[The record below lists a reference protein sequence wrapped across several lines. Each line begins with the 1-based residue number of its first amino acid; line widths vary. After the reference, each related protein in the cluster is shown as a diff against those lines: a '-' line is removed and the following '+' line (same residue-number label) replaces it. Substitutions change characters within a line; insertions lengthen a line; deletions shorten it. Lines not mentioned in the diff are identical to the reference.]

1 MPAFITTFYSYK
13 GGVGRSILAANVAAL
28 LARRGKTL
36 LWDLDLEAPG
46 LHRIHDLKGGAA
58 NRGGFF
64 EWLLD
69 WQTSWQI
76 GEGGEA
82 TINPPTAEL
91 CAALAARMLPVAA
104 QKNLFVLP
112 AHAERADFA
121 KQYLQIDWAQFLVT
135 DANAGLDMLRALLT
149 HFADVAGCKYIV
161 LDSRTGITDIG
172 GLLTLALPN
181 ATVFVGNYSAQNTGG
196 LRSIW
201 DALQSRKQDPIRGD
215 LPPLE
220 CALIASPI
228 PLDNPQRA
236 VKLREQWSTDFA
248 LAADIIIEI
257 PEDPR
262 LRGTDGVL
270 ALTSGQ
276 REDATLDRYRA
287 VAERLLSIETAH
299 LQAIAASAQALLER
313 SDSPRQHTS
322 SGKLVGQLGALTG
335 SSTAVLGKTFEERSA
350 DLLRLLGY
358 AVEPEQTVDGNRVDL
373 IARIK
378 TGLEET
384 AYFVECKNHK
394 DAIGKDIVDKLLG
407 WVSNGAGKAQNAR
420 GMVIANRFSPQAL
433 EWAKACGIRCLTP
446 SDLERSLV
454 DFSKYLSNLRSTF
467 AASPLATC
475 YVDQFITPE
484 SRAAKSRDGESE
496 DVPALPH
503 GATWATGLGS
513 RLWVLLGDY
522 GTGKTAYTQR
532 LAFELAER
540 ALGNPDAPVPLLIN
554 LRDFANKVTLA
565 DVLHEHWHRATGQRQ
580 DPKVLEY
587 LHAQGRIVLLLDSF
601 DEMGVAQAHRE
612 VVEQFRALAAPPPYQ
627 ADNPRASRVLITCRE
642 QFFREQGEAKKA
654 TSGHSDSLAPLERAA
669 RGFEAAIETLPVF
682 SDAQIADYLNKRLG
696 KVEAEKALVQI
707 ETIYGLKGLATRP
720 QLLEIIIRSLPRLAA
735 AGGEITAGKLYWEYT
750 TEWLESNQIRL
761 IGTQASPDQLRT
773 ALESLALQLLR
784 RQNARIHYA
793 DLNQLIRADTVPAS
807 GQDPA
812 NFDIEL
818 RTAAFLS
825 RTADGFY
832 GFSHRSFL
840 EFFVAR
846 ALHRCF
852 AAAPDVDALIEALNC
867 PPLSVETISFVF
879 DLFAITQ
886 QKKNA
891 QLLLVDLLT
900 TADAPVKSR
909 TNALFVAYVCAWS
922 AETVEALDLS
932 ASGSD
937 AWHAQMAAMLQA
949 QLVWLPASGA
959 QLQGVDLSDVR
970 IDGLHVPNANFD
982 GATLNGAM
990 LNGAN
995 LVGASFVG
1003 ASLRKTELTL
1013 AAVQGA
1019 NFSGARCDDAS
1030 ATNANLNGIQAQN
1043 SLWPG
1048 ATLVGADLHDADFSH
1063 ADLTRTNLI
1072 GANTQGAT
1080 FDHALMFG
1088 APRALLNIPAPLLRL
1103 PAMQGH
1109 WNSVTSV
1116 ALSAKC
1122 DRVLTGSW
1130 DDTAKLWNSAT
1141 GALIQTFTGHKDWVT
1156 SVALSASGDQVLT
1169 GSDDHTA
1176 KLWNAATGALI
1187 QTFTG
1192 HKNWVTSVAL
1202 SASGDRVLTGSH
1214 DHTAKLWNS
1223 ATGALIQTFSGHE
1236 NSVTSVALSASGDR
1250 VLTGSDDNA
1259 AKLWNSATG
1268 ALIQTFTGH
1277 ENYVTSVALSAG
1289 GDRVLTGSWDNTA
1302 KLWNSATGAL
1312 MHTFSGHENSVTS
1325 VALSVSGDRV
1335 LTGSYDGS
1343 TRCWD
1348 AHTGAALRLFWGEG
1362 ESGLSID
1369 LTRLDADWRLRSGVA
1384 TPLAV
1389 GTQPALDAAV
1399 LMDPDEPQIDH
1410 PRWVPTRWQ
1419 LSDCPQY
1426 LAGQAN

>member
-1 MPAFITTFYSYK
+1 MPAFIATFYSYK

-28 LARRGKTL
+28 LARHGKTL

-104 QKNLFVLP
+104 QQNLFVLP

-121 KQYLQIDWAQFLVT
+121 KQYLQIDWARFLVT
-135 DANAGLDMLRALLT
+135 DANAGLDMLRALLA

-201 DALQSRKQDPIRGD
+201 DALQSRRNDPIRGD
-215 LPPLE
+215 LPSLE
-220 CALIASPI
+220 CALVASPI
-228 PLDNPQRA
+228 PLDDPQRA
-236 VKLREQWSTDFA
+236 VKLREQWSSDFA
-248 LAADIIIEI
+248 LAAESIIEI

-270 ALTSGQ
+270 ALTRAASATSAANGD
-276 REDATLDRYRA
+276 REDATLARYRA
-287 VAERLLSIETAH
+287 VAERLL
-299 LQAIAASAQALLER
+299 AIALAHQQAVEASAAAL
-313 SDSPRQHTS
+313 SAHTDGPTNRKGG
-322 SGKLVGQLGALTG
+322 GKLGALTG
-335 SSTAVLGKTFEERSA
+335 KSTAVLGKTFEERTA

-384 AYFVECKNHK
+384 VYFVECKNHK
-394 DAIGKDIVDKLLG
+394 GAVGKDIVDKLLG

-420 GMVIANRFSPQAL
+420 GMVIANRFSPAAL
-433 EWAKACGIRCLTP
+433 EWSKASGIRCLTP
-446 SDLERSLV
+446 NDLERSLV
-454 DFSKYLSNLRSTF
+454 DFSQYLANLRSTF

-484 SRAAKSRDGESE
+484 SRAAKSRDGEPE

-503 GATWATGLGS
+503 GTTWATGLGS

-532 LAFELAER
+532 LAYELADR
-540 ALGNPDAPVPLLIN
+540 ALGNADAPVPLLIN
-554 LRDFANKVTLA
+554 LREFANKVSLA

-580 DPKVLEY
+580 DPKVFEY

-601 DEMGVAQAHRE
+601 DEMGVAQAHRD
-612 VVEQFRALAAPPPYQ
+612 VVEQFRALAAPPPDQ

-654 TSGHSDSLAPLERAA
+654 TNGHSDSLAPLERAA

-696 KVEAEKALVQI
+696 KVEAEKALTQI

-773 ALESLALQLLR
+773 ALESLALHLLR

-852 AAAPDVDALIEALNC
+852 AAAPNVDALIEALNC
-867 PPLSVETISFVF
+867 PPLSAETISFVF

-886 QKKNA
+886 HEANA
-891 QLLLVDLLT
+891 KSLLPRLLLL
-900 TADAPVKSR
+900 ADAP
-909 TNALFVAYVCAWS
+909 ALARANGLRLAYTCAMRESEGALPHFEGPVVA
-922 AETVEALDLS
+922 DL
-932 ASGSD
+932 ADTLTGLEGTQTD
-937 AWHAQMAAMLQA
+937 
-949 QLVWLPASGA
+949 WLPISGA
-959 QLQGVDLSDVR
+959 QLQRLSLIGESLPALFAPD
-970 IDGLHVPNANFD
+970 ACFD
-982 GATLNGAM
+982 GSVLDDCS
-990 LNGAN
+990 
-995 LVGASFVG
+995 LVLASLSNASCIG
-1003 ASLRKTELTL
+1003 ASLRSADLVGANL
-1013 AAVQGA
+1013 AGA
-1019 NFSGARCDDAS
+1019 NFSSARCDGVLARETRL
-1030 ATNANLNGIQAQN
+1030 AGVTARA

-1048 ATLVGADLHDADFSH
+1048 AELSNSDLQNSDFSH
-1063 ADLTRTNLI
+1063 ADLTRANMI
-1072 GANTQGAT
+1072 GANTQGAV

-1088 APRALLNIPAPLLRL
+1088 APQKRLNIPAPLLRL

-1109 WNSVTSV
+1109 W
-1116 ALSAKC
+1116 
-1122 DRVLTGSW
+1122 
-1130 DDTAKLWNSAT
+1130 
-1141 GALIQTFTGHKDWVT
+1141 
-1156 SVALSASGDQVLT
+1156 SG
-1169 GSDDHTA
+1169 
-1176 KLWNAATGALI
+1176 
-1187 QTFTG
+1187 F
-1192 HKNWVTSVAL
+1192 TSVAL

-1214 DHTAKLWNS
+1214 DETAKLWNS

-1236 NSVTSVALSASGDR
+1236 SSVTSVVLSA
-1250 VLTGSDDNA
+1250 N
-1259 AKLWNSATG
+1259 
-1268 ALIQTFTGH
+1268 
-1277 ENYVTSVALSAG
+1277 

-1312 MHTFSGHENSVTS
+1312 IQTFSGHEDVVTS
-1325 VALSVSGDRV
+1325 VTLSASGDRV
-1335 LTGSYDGS
+1335 LTGSFDGS
-1343 TRCWD
+1343 VRMWD
-1348 AHTGAALRLFWGEG
+1348 AITGEPLRLFWGEE

-1369 LTRLDADWRLRSGVA
+1369 LTQLDADWRVCSGAA

-1389 GTQPALDAAV
+1389 GTLPALDNAV

-1410 PRWVPTRWQ
+1410 PRWVATRWR

-1426 LAGQAN
+1426 LAAE